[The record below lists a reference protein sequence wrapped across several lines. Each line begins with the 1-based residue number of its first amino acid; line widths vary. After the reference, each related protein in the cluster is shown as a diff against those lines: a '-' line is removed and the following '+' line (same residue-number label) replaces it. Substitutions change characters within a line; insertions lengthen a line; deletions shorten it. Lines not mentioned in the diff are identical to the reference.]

1 MFDHAIADPKTLLMG
16 IITGLVF
23 GFLLHKGGVTRYNVI
38 VNQFRFKDFTVLKT
52 MLTAIVVGA
61 IGIWGM
67 KQAGM
72 IEGLQVKGAALAM
85 NGIGGAIFGVGM
97 VVLGYC
103 PGTALAALGSG
114 SRDAGVGV
122 IGMLFGAAAYAEAF
136 PWISARLDPIANFG
150 KVTFADVLHVSPW
163 LLIAV
168 LAVFAIG
175 LFVVLERIGPKTK
188 AA

>member
-1 MFDHAIADPKTLLMG
+1 MFDTMLADPKTIVYGLL
-16 IITGLVF
+16 TGLVF

-38 VNQFRFKDFTVLKT
+38 VNQFRFKDHTVLKT

-61 IGIWGM
+61 IGVWGM

-72 IEGLQVKGAALAM
+72 IEGLHVKGAALMM
-85 NGIGGAIFGVGM
+85 NAIGGGIFGVGM
-97 VVLGYC
+97 VMLGYC

-122 IGMLFGAAAYAEAF
+122 IGMLFGAAAYAEAY
-136 PWISARLDPIANFG
+136 PWISGHLGSIGDLG

-163 LLIAV
+163 VLIAG
-168 LAVFAIG
+168 LAAG
-175 LFVVLERIGPKTK
+175 ATLLFVVLERFGPRTR

>member
-16 IITGLVF
+16 VITGVVF

-122 IGMLFGAAAYAEAF
+122 IGMLFGAAAYAEAY
-136 PWISARLDPIANFG
+136 PWISARLDPVANLG
-150 KVTFADVLHVSPW
+150 KVTFADLLHVSPW
-163 LLIAV
+163 LLIV
-168 LAVFAIG
+168 GLAVFAIV
-175 LFVVLERIGPKTK
+175 LFVLLERLGPKPK